1 MSYQVPTYTIIKQEC
16 FYYIDKNNLFRWGPY
31 STIWGARLGLKRII
45 KNDKQPIIIEQY
57 NEKGQIINE

>member
-1 MSYQVPTYTIIKQEC
+1 MEHQVPTYIIIKEDC
-16 FYYIDKNNLFRWGPY
+16 YYYIYKNNLVRYGPY

-45 KNDKQPIIIEQY
+45 KNNKPPIKIEQY